1 MTNLTGLRNGVFNT
15 VHLIDDITGDQ
26 QEVRD
31 LFLTG
36 SIQQS
41 IPNAPTNNQVLSIP
55 GLIPEL
61 NARQLVVNSYTRNEV
76 DQIVQANKGEKGST
90 GAGSK
95 GSKGDQGSI
104 GEKGNVG
111 SIGPKGSKGATGAGT
126 KGDVGPKGEIGPKG
140 QTGAGSKGDIG
151 QKGEKGSQGA
161 TTNTSGFRL
170 ISDSYSRSE
179 IDTVNAS
186 QSAGINQNAQNQIS
200 NQLNIS
206 QNIQEII
213 NLQVAISG
221 LQFQDHLMQ
230 NQINSIQTTLTSL
243 QNQINAIPAPRIVEA
258 SGTQYLPKIITF
270 QGTGLGSVGW
280 FPNTEELVLS
290 FY

>member
-76 DQIVQANKGEKGST
+76 DQIVQTNKGEKGSVGGT
-90 GAGSK
+90 ESK

-104 GEKGNVG
+104 GEK
-111 SIGPKGSKGATGAGT
+111 
-126 KGDVGPKGEIGPKG
+126 
-140 QTGAGSKGDIG
+140 
-151 QKGEKGSQGA
+151 
-161 TTNTSGFRL
+161 
-170 ISDSYSRSE
+170 
-179 IDTVNAS
+179 
-186 QSAGINQNAQNQIS
+186 
-200 NQLNIS
+200 
-206 QNIQEII
+206 
-213 NLQVAISG
+213 
-221 LQFQDHLMQ
+221 
-230 NQINSIQTTLTSL
+230 
-243 QNQINAIPAPRIVEA
+243 
-258 SGTQYLPKIITF
+258 
-270 QGTGLGSVGW
+270 
-280 FPNTEELVLS
+280 
-290 FY
+290 